1 MTGQKEEKKEQ
12 DKEEKEEKKEEKNFL
27 RADGRMGGPTNG
39 STRGP
44 RGPKNALIGKP
55 CPGPEMMTL
64 SISSPAW
71 QAAVLGQCVRNW
83 GRCQRQ
89 HLVTNLL
96 RFNKY

>member
-1 MTGQKEEKKEQ
+1 MTRQKEEKKEKE
-12 DKEEKEEKKEEKNFL
+12 KEEKEEKKFL
-27 RADGRMGGPTNG
+27 RADGRAGGPTKG

-44 RGPKNALIGKP
+44 RGPKKNALIGKP
-55 CPGPEMMTL
+55 SPGPKMMTL